1 MKKSISIIVLL
12 ITMMIKTHAISL
24 SIKEAYDIALLNND
38 SLKSA
43 SIGVQK
49 ANKLSQATKMIYLP
63 QIDIMANYDYINNP
77 VKLNIPLLNPINL
90 STNNIVFGILNITYP
105 IFTGGKR
112 IYANKIADL
121 NIIDSNYTLNMK
133 ELNLFEELVK
143 SYYGLLLNIEILQA
157 LINAE
162 NNNKEHLEN
171 AIKLE
176 EQGQIARIE
185 KLEIQVEYD
194 KSKSKVI
201 NARNSLDL
209 ALLAFKNTL
218 QDSNINNDV
227 KINNNYIEN
236 LELKSKLE
244 ISNKELESLDSI
256 KDKVIS
262 SYPMLKSIENKKE
275 QAKELTKMEMANFMP
290 TIAAYGGY
298 VMKDN
303 NVVINKMIPEWYVG
317 VTAKW
322 SLLNPSGRIFK
333 YQASKLAQNEIE
345 YSLSQARKDILLLTE
360 QTYKEA
366 ISTKNA
372 IENLNS
378 SLELAKENL
387 KLQEESFANG
397 LSNISKVNDAR
408 NILLGAT
415 IEIKNAQYRYILA
428 LSRLCVLSNDI
439 NMFYSYW

>member
-1 MKKSISIIVLL
+1 
-12 ITMMIKTHAISL
+12 MMIKTHAISL

>member
-1 MKKSISIIVLL
+1 MKRFIIVL
-12 ITMMIKTHAISL
+12 IVAMVEANAISL
-24 SIKEAYDIALLNND
+24 SIEEAFDIALLNND

-43 SIGVQK
+43 SIGIEK
-49 ANKLSQATKMIYLP
+49 ANKLAKAAQMIYLP
-63 QIDIMANYDYINNP
+63 QIDIVANYDYINNP
-77 VKLNIPLLNPINL
+77 IKINLPLLNQIPL

-112 IYANKIADL
+112 IFTNNIAAL
-121 NIIDSNYTLNMK
+121 NINDANYALNMK
-133 ELNLFEELVK
+133 RLNLFEELVK
-143 SYYGLLLNIEILQA
+143 SYYGLILNLEVLKA
-157 LINAE
+157 LVSIE
-162 NNNKEHLEN
+162 NNNKTHLEN
-171 AIKLE
+171 ALKLE
-176 EQGQIARIE
+176 EMGQIAKIE
-185 KLEIQVEYD
+185 KLEAEVEYD
-194 KSKSKVI
+194 KSKNKVI
-201 NARNSLDL
+201 EARNSLDL
-209 ALLAFKNTL
+209 ALLAFKNIL

-227 KINNNYIEN
+227 NINNEYIEN

-244 ISNKELESLDSI
+244 ISTKELESLDSI
-256 KDKVIS
+256 KDRVIS

-275 QAKELTKMEMANFMP
+275 QAKELTKMEISNFMP

-303 NVVINKMIPEWYVG
+303 NLALNKMIPEWYVG
-317 VTAKW
+317 VAAKW
-322 SLLNPSGRIFK
+322 SLFSPSGRIFK

-345 YSLSQARKDILLLTE
+345 YSLLQAKKDILLLTE
-360 QTYKEA
+360 QTYKEVIA
-366 ISTKNA
+366 TKNA

-397 LSNISKVNDAR
+397 LSNISKVNEAR
-408 NILLGAT
+408 NILLGAM

-439 NMFYSYW
+439 NMFYSFWQK